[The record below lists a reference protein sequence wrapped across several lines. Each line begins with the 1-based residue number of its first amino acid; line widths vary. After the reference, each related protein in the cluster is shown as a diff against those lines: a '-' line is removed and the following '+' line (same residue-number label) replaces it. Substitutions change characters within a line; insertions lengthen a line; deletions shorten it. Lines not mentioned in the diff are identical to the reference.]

1 MENEFEPEV
10 VADHSDEP
18 TPEPEVTETTP
29 VEGDAPVVDEPTEE
43 EFDLIKYNK
52 EEIKIPVSERQ
63 TYLQKGYNYDKV
75 QQQLQEQ
82 SQAAKTAQERLD
94 KVARF
99 SGYEDHEAFMEA
111 ISQAEEQQ
119 KIQSQAQELATQMG
133 VTEEQAMAYMQNS
146 LNPLQSKMSQMEQE
160 LQRYQQSA
168 KDAEIMTAITS
179 VENAKDA
186 NGNLLHPD
194 FREHSDRMFEIMGR
208 LNMQPTKEAFE
219 SAYKLATYDNVRAKT
234 EQEVLANVTGRDAKR
249 VLSSSDKPAS
259 VKLDPATMSSEELRQ
274 VSERVQRGE
283 KITFD

>member
-18 TPEPEVTETTP
+18 TPEPEVTEATP

-119 KIQSQAQELATQMG
+119 KIQSQAQELAAQMG

-146 LNPLQSKMSQMEQE
+146 LNPLQSKMAQMEQ
-160 LQRYQQSA
+160 QIQQYQQETFNA
-168 KDAEIMTAITS
+168 QVVQTLVK
-179 VENAKDA
+179 VEQKY
-186 NGNLLHPD
+186 PD
-194 FREHSDRMFEIMGR
+194 FREHSDAVFERMKE
-208 LNMQPTKEAFE
+208 LDVKPTERAFE
-219 SAYKLATYDNVRAKT
+219 MAYRDVTYDLVGQRK

-259 VKLDPATMSSEELRQ
+259 VKLDPATMSSDELNKLA
-274 VSERVQRGE
+274 ERVAMGE
-283 KITFD
+283 RITL